1 MKFFSFTLTL
11 LSATLFFASCKKE
24 VPDNGVT
31 ISGIPA
37 TATIAAGGKV
47 GPVTGSAEGLDGL
60 VSVSITKDGAAL
72 STATLTGTTATFP
85 FEYTAVAAD
94 AGKNLVFE
102 FTVTDADGDVAK
114 ATHVLTVGAE
124 PTTIRVTSNITA
136 NTTWVTGKTYVLG
149 ARIFVV
155 APAKLTIQ
163 KGVIVKGEAGTGAN
177 ATALIIARGAQIDAQ
192 GTATEPIIFTG
203 IADEIAPGQIASP
216 NIEPTVEGLWG
227 GLIVLGRAKCSL
239 AGDVAEFAIEGIP
252 ATETNGLYGGTNDA
266 DNSGIIKYISIRHGG
281 SLIGASNEIN
291 GLTLGGVGSGTVIEN
306 VEVVANQDDGIE
318 WFGGTVSVK
327 NALVWNSGDDAID
340 TDQAWAGTLDNFI
353 VISGVNTDHALEID
367 GPEGT
372 YNAAHTVKNG
382 SIKGH
387 PSTELGDFR
396 SKARGTFENMY
407 FFGFPDPN
415 ELITPAPAVGPFNKG
430 RGDLSLDAATVP
442 NFTGT
447 TGPLVFNKME
457 VTLLSGVTLT
467 TAFRNGTNAYA
478 SEVLVK
484 ANTVGA
490 TKAAFVG
497 WTWADKANQLA
508 DFK

>member
-1 MKFFSFTLTL
+1 MKNFSYILTL
-11 LSATLFFASCKKE
+11 LTAFTLVFTSCTE
-24 VPDNGVT
+24 EEPDNGVT

-37 TATIAAGGKV
+37 TAKIDAGGKL

-60 VSVSITKDGAAL
+60 VSLSITKDGAAL
-72 STATLTGTTATFP
+72 STLPLTGTTATFP

-136 NTTWVTGKTYVLG
+136 NTTWVSGKTYILG
-149 ARIFVV
+149 SRIVV
-155 APAKLTIQ
+155 VSPAKLTIQ
-163 KGVIVKGEAGTGAN
+163 KGVVIKGEAGTGAN

-192 GTATEPIIFTG
+192 GTATEPIIFTSV
-203 IADEIAPGQIASP
+203 ADEVAPGQIASP
-216 NIEPTVEGLWG
+216 NLEATQEGLWG
-227 GLIVLGRAKCSL
+227 GLIVLGKAKGSFK
-239 AGDVAEFAIEGIP
+239 ADATEIQIEGIP
-252 ATETNGLYGGTNDA
+252 ASDTNGLYGGTNDA

-281 SLIGASNEIN
+281 ANIGEGNEIN

-327 NALVWNSGDDAID
+327 NALVWNSGDDAVD

-353 VISGVNTDHALEID
+353 IICGANTDHGLEID
-367 GPEGT
+367 GPEGA

-382 SIKGH
+382 SVKGH
-387 PSTELGDFR
+387 PASEFGDFR
-396 SKARGTFENMY
+396 SKARGTFENLY
-407 FFGFPDPN
+407 FFNFAS
-415 ELITPAPAVGPFNKG
+415 PADTYNGVANAGK
-430 RGDLSLDAATVP
+430 GDLSIDAASLP

-447 TGPLVFNKME
+447 TGPLVFKKLE
-457 VTLLSGVTLT
+457 ATLKTGVTLA
-467 TAFRNGTNAYA
+467 TAFKNGTDAYA
-478 SEVLVK
+478 AEVALK

-490 TKAAFVG
+490 TKSAFTG
-497 WTWADKANQLA
+497 WTWADKAGALA

>member
-1 MKFFSFTLTL
+1 MKNFSYILTL
-11 LSATLFFASCKKE
+11 LTAFTLVFTSCTE
-24 VPDNGVT
+24 EEPDNGVT
-31 ISGIPA
+31 IGGIPA
-37 TATIAAGGKV
+37 TAKIDAGGKL
-47 GPVTGSAEGLDGL
+47 GPVTGTADGMDGL
-60 VSVSITKDGAAL
+60 VSLSITKDGAAL
-72 STATLTGTTATFP
+72 STLPLTGTSASFP

-124 PTTIRVTSNITA
+124 PTTIRITSNITA
-136 NTTWVTGKTYVLG
+136 NTTWATGKTYILG

-155 APAKLTIQ
+155 SPAKLTIQ
-163 KGVIVKGEAGTGAN
+163 KGVIIKGEAGSGAN
-177 ATALIIARGAQIDAQ
+177 ATALVVARGAQIDAQ
-192 GTATEPIIFTG
+192 GTATEPIIFTSV
-203 IADEIAPGQIASP
+203 ADEIAPGMIASP
-216 NIEPTVEGLWG
+216 NLEPTQEGLWG
-227 GLIVLGRAKCSL
+227 GLIVLGKAKCSL
-239 AGDVAEFAIEGIP
+239 AGDVTELAIEGIP
-252 ATETNGLYGGTNDA
+252 ATDTNGLYGGTADT

-327 NALVWNSGDDAID
+327 NALIWNSGDDAVD
-340 TDQAWAGTLDNFI
+340 TDQSWAGTLDNFI
-353 VISGVNTDHALEID
+353 VIAGVNTDHGLEID
-367 GPEGT
+367 GPEGA

-387 PSTELGDFR
+387 PATEFGDFR
-396 SKARGTFENMY
+396 SKARGTFGNLY
-407 FFGFPDPN
+407 FFNFPS
-415 ELITPAPAVGPFNKG
+415 PADTYLGVATAG
-430 RGDLSLDAATVP
+430 RGDLSLDTSTVP

-447 TGPLVFNKME
+447 TGPLVFNKLE
-457 VTLLSGVTLT
+457 ATLKTGVTLV
-467 TAFRNGTNAYA
+467 TAFRNGTDVYA
-478 SEVLVK
+478 AEVALK

-497 WTWADKANQLA
+497 WTWADKAGALA

>member
-1 MKFFSFTLTL
+1 MKNFSFIFTL
-11 LSATLFFASCKKE
+11 LTAFTLVFSSCTE
-24 VPDNGVT
+24 EEPDNGVT

-37 TATIAAGGKV
+37 TAKIDAGAKL

-60 VSVSITKDGAAL
+60 VSLSITKDGAPL
-72 STATLTGTTATFP
+72 STLTLTGTTATFP

-136 NTTWVTGKTYVLG
+136 NTTWVTGKTYILG

-177 ATALIIARGAQIDAQ
+177 ATALVIARGAQIDAQ
-192 GTATEPIIFTG
+192 GTATEPIIFTSV
-203 IADEIAPGQIASP
+203 ADEIAPGQIAGT
-216 NIEPTVEGLWG
+216 NLEPTVEGLWG

-239 AGDVAEFAIEGIP
+239 AGDVAELAIEGIP
-252 ATETNGLYGGTNDA
+252 ATDTNGLYGGTNDA
-266 DNSGIIKYISIRHGG
+266 DNSGIIKFISIRHGG

-327 NALVWNSGDDAID
+327 NALIWNSGDDAVD
-340 TDQAWAGTLDNFI
+340 TDQSWAGTLDNFI
-353 VISGVNTDHALEID
+353 VIAGVNTDHALEID

-382 SIKGH
+382 SVKGH
-387 PSTELGDFR
+387 PSTEFGDFR
-396 SKARGTFENMY
+396 SSARGTFENLY
-407 FFGFPDPN
+407 FFNF
-415 ELITPAPAVGPFNKG
+415 PAPADNTNAG
-430 RGDLSLDAATVP
+430 RGDLSLADAGSIA
-442 NFTGT
+442 NFTAS
-447 TGPLVFNKME
+447 PKILVFTKLE
-457 VTLLSGVTLT
+457 ATLKTGVTLPI
-467 TAFRNGTNAYA
+467 AFRNGTDAFA
-478 SEVLVK
+478 SEVALK

-497 WTWADKANQLA
+497 WTWADKAGQLA